1 MSRDLKA
8 ETTEL
13 LKHEVVQRHS
23 FFQLKYFLI
32 GKEPTVQSK
41 MWQCL
46 RELKQRRESLDAIE
60 LERDEVKDKIS
71 LIDISML
78 KLTVAYGDEN
88 QPELDRREREIRI
101 RQSDRQKKALAKN
114 LEDLDD
120 KERWLKDECLFFV
133 ETFKNLEKVEPLRP
147 FDDIEAQ
154 SQYWNEKLTQKA
166 NIKMLTQNTID
177 SELVETI
184 VALPNDLPIKKHTL
198 QNLNIKQEQM
208 LQQLREAA
216 KKLEGQVSKEK

>member
-46 RELKQRRESLDAIE
+46 RELRQRRESLDAIE
-60 LERDEVKDKIS
+60 LERDEVKDKIA

-78 KLTVAYGDEN
+78 KLTAAYGDEN
-88 QPELDRREREIRI
+88 QPELDRREFEIRI
-101 RQSDRQKKALAKN
+101 RQSERQKKALVKN

-120 KERWLKDECLFFV
+120 KERWLNDECLFFV

>member
-78 KLTVAYGDEN
+78 KLTAAYGNEN
-88 QPELDRREREIRI
+88 QPELDRRELEIRI
-101 RQSDRQKKALAKN
+101 RQTERQKKALIRN

-120 KERWLKDECLFFV
+120 KERWLNDECLFFV

-177 SELVETI
+177 SELIETI

-216 KKLEGQVSKEK
+216 KKLEGQASKEK

>member
-46 RELKQRRESLDAIE
+46 RELRQRRESLDAIE
-60 LERDEVKDKIS
+60 LERDEVKDKIA

-78 KLTVAYGDEN
+78 KLTAAYGDEN
-88 QPELDRREREIRI
+88 QPELDRRELEIRI
-101 RQSDRQKKALAKN
+101 RQSERQKKALVKN

-120 KERWLKDECLFFV
+120 KERWLNDECLFFV

>member
-46 RELKQRRESLDAIE
+46 RELRQRRESLDAIE
-60 LERDEVKDKIS
+60 LEREEVKDKIA

-78 KLTVAYGDEN
+78 KLTAAYGDEN
-88 QPELDRREREIRI
+88 QPELDRRELEIRI
-101 RQSDRQKKALAKN
+101 RQSERQKKALVKN

-120 KERWLKDECLFFV
+120 KERWLNDECLFFV

>member
-88 QPELDRREREIRI
+88 QPELDRRELEIRI

>member
-88 QPELDRREREIRI
+88 QPELDRRELEIRI

-133 ETFKNLEKVEPLRP
+133 ETFKNLEKVEPRRP

>member
-60 LERDEVKDKIS
+60 LERDEVKDKIA

-78 KLTVAYGDEN
+78 KLTAAYGNEN
-88 QPELDRREREIRI
+88 QPELDRRELEIRI
-101 RQSDRQKKALAKN
+101 RQTERQKKALIRN

-120 KERWLKDECLFFV
+120 KERWLNDECLFFV

-177 SELVETI
+177 SELIETI

-216 KKLEGQVSKEK
+216 KKLEGQASKEK

>member
-8 ETTEL
+8 ETAEL

-46 RELKQRRESLDAIE
+46 RELKQRRDSLDAIE
-60 LERDEVKDKIS
+60 LEREEVKDKIA

-78 KLTVAYGDEN
+78 KLTAAYGEEN
-88 QPELDRREREIRI
+88 QPELDRREHEIRI
-101 RQSDRQKKALAKN
+101 RQSERQKKALVRN
-114 LEDLDD
+114 LDELDD
-120 KERWLKDECLFFV
+120 RERWLNDECLFFV

-208 LQQLREAA
+208 LQQLREAT

>member
-1 MSRDLKA
+1 
-8 ETTEL
+8 
-13 LKHEVVQRHS
+13 
-23 FFQLKYFLI
+23 
-32 GKEPTVQSK
+32 
-41 MWQCL
+41 
-46 RELKQRRESLDAIE
+46 
-60 LERDEVKDKIS
+60 
-71 LIDISML
+71 ML

-88 QPELDRREREIRI
+88 QPELDRRELEIRI

>member
-46 RELKQRRESLDAIE
+46 RELRQRRESLDAIE
-60 LERDEVKDKIS
+60 LEREEVKDKIA

-78 KLTVAYGDEN
+78 KLTAAYGNEN
-88 QPELDRREREIRI
+88 QPELDRRELEIRI
-101 RQSDRQKKALAKN
+101 RQTERQKKALIRN

-120 KERWLKDECLFFV
+120 KERWLNDECLFFV

>member
-1 MSRDLKA
+1 
-8 ETTEL
+8 
-13 LKHEVVQRHS
+13 
-23 FFQLKYFLI
+23 
-32 GKEPTVQSK
+32 
-41 MWQCL
+41 
-46 RELKQRRESLDAIE
+46 
-60 LERDEVKDKIS
+60 
-71 LIDISML
+71 
-78 KLTVAYGDEN
+78 
-88 QPELDRREREIRI
+88 
-101 RQSDRQKKALAKN
+101 
-114 LEDLDD
+114 
-120 KERWLKDECLFFV
+120 V

-177 SELVETI
+177 SELIETI

-216 KKLEGQVSKEK
+216 KKLEGQASKEK